1 MPKALE
7 RFLLILLDFI
17 LIHSAFF
24 IWVKWRWAM
33 GFFAATSSGQM
44 VTLSMILYVY
54 WVLLFLFYG
63 LYHIWYTR
71 SRVDEFLS
79 VFKVVSIGIFLI
91 FLLTFDLEKDVS
103 HPLQTSR
110 MMIFAYW
117 LLMVLLVSAGRVAL
131 RSLHRKLLEKGIG
144 RRKAL
149 IVGWG
154 EKARELFD
162 MVRKS
167 PALGYQV
174 VGFVHHEDD
183 YEQRSRY
190 QGVPVRCALNRLNPT
205 IRRMHIQEVLI
216 ALPRRSE
223 KRMEEVIAQCDGTSA
238 GLKIVPD
245 HYDMILGQVRT
256 NQLYGFPLIE
266 IFPQLMEPWEHVVKR
281 GLDII
286 ISLTALVFFF
296 VLLPFWLPLILA
308 LQLSAPGPVFYAQ
321 KRVGKNGKSFKIYKF
336 RTMIRDAEKQSGPVW
351 ASDDDPR
358 IPRAGK
364 IMRKFRIDEI
374 PQIINILDGD
384 MSIVGP
390 RPERPHFVE
399 ILRKEIPLY
408 SRRLRIRP
416 GLTGWAQVKGDYDQ
430 TLDDVRKKLEFD
442 LFYIENMSLRM
453 DFKIMV
459 HTVLVMLKGEG
470 K

>member
-1 MPKALE
+1 MSKSLE
-7 RFLLILLDFI
+7 RFLLIILDFI
-17 LIHSAFF
+17 FIHLAFF
-24 IWVKWRWAM
+24 IWIKWRWAM
-33 GFFAATSSGQM
+33 GFFATTSSSQM
-44 VTLSMILYVY
+44 FILSMIVYFY
-54 WVLLFLFYG
+54 WVMLFLFYG

-79 VFKVVSIGIFLI
+79 VLKVASIGIFLI
-91 FLLTFDLEKDVS
+91 FLITFDLEKDVK

-117 LLMVLLVSAGRVAL
+117 FLMVLLVSSGRVAL

-144 RRKAL
+144 RRKAF

-154 EKARELFD
+154 QKAKALFD
-162 MVRKS
+162 MVQDS
-167 PALGYQV
+167 PALGYHV
-174 VGFVHHEDD
+174 VGFVHHEDNYARRD
-183 YEQRSRY
+183 QYK
-190 QGVPVRCALNRLNPT
+190 GVPVRCALNRLSQT
-205 IRRMHIQEVLI
+205 VQRMNIQEILI

-223 KRMEEVIAQCDGTSA
+223 KRLEEVISQCDGTSA

-245 HYDMILGQVRT
+245 HYSMLLGQVRT

-266 IFPQLMEPWEHVVKR
+266 IFPELMEPWEYVVKR
-281 GLDII
+281 GLDIM
-286 ISLTALVFFF
+286 ISLAAFVLFF
-296 VLLPFWLPLILA
+296 VLSLLWAPLVIA

-321 KRVGKNGKSFKIYKF
+321 KRVGKNGKIFRIYKF
-336 RTMIRDAEKQSGPVW
+336 RTMIKDAERQSGPVW
-351 ASDDDPR
+351 ASDNDPR
-358 IPRAGK
+358 IPKAGK
-364 IMRKFRIDEI
+364 IMRKFRIDEM
-374 PQIINILDGD
+374 PQIVNILDGD

-390 RPERPHFVE
+390 RPERPHFVN

-430 TLDDVRKKLEFD
+430 TIDDVKKKLEFD

-459 HTVLVMLKGEG
+459 NTVLVMLKGKG

>member
-1 MPKALE
+1 MTKSIE
-7 RFLLILLDFI
+7 RFILILLDFI
-17 LIHSAFF
+17 FIHLAFC
-24 IWVKWRWAM
+24 IWVKWRWVM
-33 GFFAATSSGQM
+33 GFFAATSSSQM
-44 VTLSMILYVY
+44 LILSMIIYIF
-54 WVLLFLFYG
+54 WVMLFLFYG

-79 VFKVVSIGIFLI
+79 VLKVISIGILLLFLV
-91 FLLTFDLEKDVS
+91 TFDLEKDVS
-103 HPLQTSR
+103 HPFQTSR

-117 LLMVLLVSAGRVAL
+117 FLMVLFVSAGRVAL
-131 RSLHRKLLEKGIG
+131 RTLHRKLLENGIG

-154 EKARELFD
+154 QKAKKLLD
-162 MVRKS
+162 MVQSS
-167 PALGYQV
+167 PALGYHV
-174 VGFVHHEDD
+174 VGFVHHDD
-183 YEQRSRY
+183 KYVKRDQYNNVPIRSS
-190 QGVPVRCALNRLNPT
+190 LNRLNRT
-205 IRRMHIQEVLI
+205 IRRMNVQEILI

-223 KRMEEVIAQCDGTSA
+223 KRLEEVIAQCDGTSA

-245 HYDMILGQVRT
+245 HYAIILGQVRT

-266 IFPQLMEPWEHVVKR
+266 IFPQLMEPWEYVIKR
-281 GLDII
+281 CLDIM
-286 ISLTALVFFF
+286 ISLSALVFF
-296 VLLPFWLPLILA
+296 VALSPLWLPLIIT
-308 LQLSAPGPVFYAQ
+308 LQLTAPGSVFYSQ
-321 KRVGKNGKSFKIYKF
+321 KRVGKNGKVFKIYKF
-336 RTMIRDAEKQSGPVW
+336 RTMIKDAEKHSGPVW
-351 ASDDDPR
+351 ASDNDPR
-358 IPRAGK
+358 IPKAGK

-390 RPERPHFVE
+390 RPERPHFVD
-399 ILRKEIPLY
+399 ILRNEIPLY

-416 GLTGWAQVKGDYDQ
+416 GLTGWAQVKGEYDQ
-430 TLDDVRKKLEFD
+430 TIDDVKKKLEFD

-459 HTVLVMLKGEG
+459 NTALVMLKGKG